1 MRISICSW
9 LQTSLS
15 KSFRQGE
22 EQVLVSGF
30 GKRQTVMSK
39 AKNRP
44 DMNNLSSFFFI
55 LHIFLTLE
63 IVNKQFSQYE
73 SLHLLILS
81 SSNQW
86 EQAYMAGLI
95 CHVEKKHTTVE
106 TFYIINIWVRQNCSW
121 LIFRTWPLVQQQRE
135 GGSTHST
142 RR

>member
-1 MRISICSW
+1 M
-9 LQTSLS
+9 
-15 KSFRQGE
+15 
-22 EQVLVSGF
+22 SGF

-95 CHVEKKHTTVE
+95 CHVEKKHTTLE

-135 GGSTHST
+135 GGAPTPQEDDWKI
-142 RR
+142 

>member
-9 LQTSLS
+9 LQTSIS

-44 DMNNLSSFFFI
+44 DMNNLSCFFFI

-95 CHVEKKHTTVE
+95 CHVEKKQLKHFT
-106 TFYIINIWVRQNCSW
+106 
-121 LIFRTWPLVQQQRE
+121 
-135 GGSTHST
+135 
-142 RR
+142 